1 MQQKSMPQILVAI
14 SSLFFVGT
22 YLFFGF
28 DLVLSTKALVASSA
42 VVLVI
47 LGLFYRQETKKN
59 QWLILAASIA
69 FGSLTIF
76 FGDGD
81 FIKWRTT
88 VVNILIGL
96 TLLGM
101 FYMKKSPAK
110 MLFGKH
116 MDIEVPE
123 KEWLRT
129 NIWWAIYMFFMAA
142 LNAVIVLFVP
152 SDDIWMTFKM
162 AVNPVLTFVL
172 MIGALLY
179 LSKKSQSYKKERDA
193 RSERDNE
200 MNRSEDL

>member
-1 MQQKSMPQILVAI
+1 MQKQSIPQILVAI

-22 YLFFGF
+22 YLLFGF
-28 DLVLSTKALVASSA
+28 DLVLSTKALVYSST
-42 VVLVI
+42 VVLLI
-47 LGLFYRQETKKN
+47 LGCFFRQETKKN

-69 FGSLTIF
+69 FGALTIAF
-76 FGDGD
+76 EDGD

-88 VVNILIGL
+88 IVNILIGL

-101 FYMKKSPAK
+101 FYLKKSPAK

-129 NIWWAIYMFFMAA
+129 NIWWAIYMFFMAG

-193 RSERDNE
+193 QISRDKERS
-200 MNRSEDL
+200 RSEDL